1 MPGDLTYKTL
11 THRRPGRGPRWR
23 SPSGE
28 KGNATRNR
36 ATRLLSFCCEPK
48 LVVVFCVAAR
58 LAALFASARKHNWR
72 HHRHA
77 NPAILTICHLTPAE
91 ALNADAATGSARTK
105 HHLSQRSA
113 PSLPGP
119 YTALH
124 APPPH
129 LLSTF
134 ISPTPFSPFS
144 QFHFFAF
151 YSTFFFFF
159 FSFTFFQFSSTLF
172 SIQVLLNAIKKRPKL
187 SKITNPTF
195 YCISRFYCLCLLKVM
210 FFFTVLE
217 CVFVPPTMAIFTF
230 A

>member
-124 APPPH
+124 APSPP
-129 LLSTF
+129 LTLY
-134 ISPTPFSPFS
+134 
-144 QFHFFAF
+144 F
-151 YSTFFFFF
+151 YLAHSF
-159 FSFTFFQFSSTLF
+159 FTFFTISFFCFLLNIFFLLFQFYFF
-172 SIQVLLNAIKKRPKL
+172 SIFI
-187 SKITNPTF
+187 NPLF
-195 YCISRFYCLCLLKVM
+195 YPS
-210 FFFTVLE
+210 T
-217 CVFVPPTMAIFTF
+217 A
-230 A
+230 